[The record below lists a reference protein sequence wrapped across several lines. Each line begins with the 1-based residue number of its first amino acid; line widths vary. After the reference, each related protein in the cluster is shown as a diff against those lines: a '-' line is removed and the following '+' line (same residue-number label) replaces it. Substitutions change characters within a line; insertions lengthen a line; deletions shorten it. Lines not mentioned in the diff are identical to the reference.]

1 MSVREHRSLSPEVS
15 GDPTTMTTK
24 SIEKN
29 DAPAPTHGSNQH
41 IRIVVA
47 DDHPVVRFGV
57 KNILTSD
64 LGFTVVG
71 EAEDGDVAITETLE
85 KEPDIL
91 LLDLQMPRLPG
102 LEAMRAIM
110 SRSPRVKIVL
120 LTSTI
125 TTQQVIEALQIGARG
140 IVLKDAVSGELS
152 EALRAVITGD
162 YWINGQRVVNLLKAL
177 HDLMQKAA
185 AVPEK
190 KTYGLTPREL
200 EVVTCIVE
208 GCSNKDIAKQFT
220 ISEETVKR
228 HLSNVF
234 DKTGVST
241 RLELAL
247 FAIAHKLV
255 DMNM

>member
-1 MSVREHRSLSPEVS
+1 MKFV
-15 GDPTTMTTK
+15 
-24 SIEKN
+24 EKN
-29 DAPAPTHGSNQH
+29 APPSGSGSRPSSSSFPGSSPNSM

-57 KNILTSD
+57 KNILTND
-64 LGFTVVG
+64 AGFTVVG

-120 LTSTI
+120 LTSLI
-125 TTQQVIEALQIGARG
+125 TTQQIIEALQIGARG
-140 IVLKDAVSGELS
+140 IVLKDSVAGELS

-177 HDLMQKAA
+177 HELMQKAA

-255 DMNM
+255 EMDM

>member
-1 MSVREHRSLSPEVS
+1 MRSVESS
-15 GDPTTMTTK
+15 
-24 SIEKN
+24 
-29 DAPAPTHGSNQH
+29 APAQSYASGAT

-57 KNILTSD
+57 KNILTND
-64 LGFTVVG
+64 IGFTVVG
-71 EAEDGDVAITETLE
+71 EAEDGDVAITETLD

-125 TTQQVIEALQIGARG
+125 STQQIIEALQIGARG
-140 IVLKDAVSGELS
+140 IVLKDSVAGELS
-152 EALRAVITGD
+152 EALRAVISGD
-162 YWINGQRVVNLLKAL
+162 YWIGGERVVNLLKAL
-177 HDLMQKAA
+177 HELMQKAA

-208 GCSNKDIAKQFT
+208 GCSNKDIARQFT

-247 FAIAHKLV
+247 FAISHKLV
-255 DMNM
+255 DLDA

>member
-1 MSVREHRSLSPEVS
+1 
-15 GDPTTMTTK
+15 
-24 SIEKN
+24 
-29 DAPAPTHGSNQH
+29 
-41 IRIVVA
+41 VVA

-57 KNILTSD
+57 KNMLTSEP
-64 LGFTVVG
+64 GFEVVG
-71 EAEDGDVAITETLE
+71 EANDGDEAITQTLE
-85 KEPDIL
+85 LEPDVL
-91 LLDLQMPRLPG
+91 LLDLAMPKLPG

-110 SRSPRVKIVL
+110 NRSPRVKIVL
-120 LTSTI
+120 LTSLI
-125 TTQQVIEALQIGARG
+125 STQQIIEALQIGARG
-140 IVLKDAVSGELS
+140 IVLKDSVASDLGES
-152 EALRAVITGD
+152 LRAVLSGD
-162 YWINGQRVVNLLKAL
+162 YWIGGKRVVNLLSAL
-177 HDLMQKAA
+177 HDLMQQAA

-228 HLSNVF
+228 HLSNIF

-247 FAIAHKLV
+247 FAISHKLV
-255 DMNM
+255 DIDA

>member
-1 MSVREHRSLSPEVS
+1 MATAIRKTTPSSEEAPK
-15 GDPTTMTTK
+15 PT
-24 SIEKN
+24 
-29 DAPAPTHGSNQH
+29 PTNGGRPN

-57 KNILTSD
+57 KNMLMSEP
-64 LGFTVVG
+64 GFEVVG
-71 EAEDGDVAITETLE
+71 EAEDGDVAIQQTLE
-85 KEPDIL
+85 LEPDIL
-91 LLDLQMPRLPG
+91 LLDLLMPRLPG

-110 SRSPRVKIVL
+110 AKSPRVKIVL

-140 IVLKDAVSGELS
+140 IVLKDSVADDLS
-152 EALRAVITGD
+152 ESLRAVLGGD
-162 YWINGQRVVNLLKAL
+162 YWIGGQRVANLLAAL
-177 HDLMQKAA
+177 HELMAQAA
-185 AVPEK
+185 AVPER

-247 FAIAHKLV
+247 FAISHKLV
-255 DMNM
+255 DLDA

>member
-1 MSVREHRSLSPEVS
+1 MPAGPGMSQQ
-15 GDPTTMTTK
+15 PTK
-24 SIEKN
+24 KA
-29 DAPAPTHGSNQH
+29 APSAALAT

-57 KNILTSD
+57 KNMLQNEP
-64 LGFTVVG
+64 GFEVVG
-71 EAEDGDVAITETLE
+71 EAGDGDDAITQTLE
-85 KEPDIL
+85 LEPDIL
-91 LLDLQMPRLPG
+91 LLDVLMPRLPG

-110 SRSPRVKIVL
+110 AKAPRVKIVL

-125 TTQQVIEALQIGARG
+125 TSQQIIEALQIGARG
-140 IVLKDAVSGELS
+140 IILKGSVAGDLS
-152 EALRAVITGD
+152 NALRAVLSGD
-162 YWINGQRVVNLLKAL
+162 YWIGGERVTNLLKAL
-177 HDLMQKAA
+177 HELMAQAA
-185 AVPEK
+185 AIPER

-208 GCSNKDIAKQFT
+208 GCSNRDIAKQFT

-255 DMNM
+255 EV

>member
-1 MSVREHRSLSPEVS
+1 MNQQSEKKFASP
-15 GDPTTMTTK
+15 
-24 SIEKN
+24 
-29 DAPAPTHGSNQH
+29 APALAN

-57 KNILTSD
+57 KNML
-64 LGFTVVG
+64 LNEPGFEVIG
-71 EAEDGDVAITETLE
+71 EADDGDDAITQVLE
-85 KEPDIL
+85 LEPDIL
-91 LLDLQMPRLPG
+91 LLDVAMPRLPG

-110 SRSPRVKIVL
+110 TKSPRVKIVL

-125 TTQQVIEALQIGARG
+125 STQQIIEALQIGARG
-140 IVLKDAVSGELS
+140 IVLKDSVVGDLAQ
-152 EALRAVITGD
+152 ALRAVLGGD
-162 YWINGQRVVNLLKAL
+162 YWIGGERVANLLKAL
-177 HDLMQKAA
+177 QELQAKAA
-185 AVPEK
+185 AVPER

-208 GCSNKDIAKQFT
+208 GCSNRDIAKQFS

-255 DMNM
+255 EL

>member
-1 MSVREHRSLSPEVS
+1 MTTMRSIDSSESAPVS
-15 GDPTTMTTK
+15 GPT
-24 SIEKN
+24 
-29 DAPAPTHGSNQH
+29 

-57 KNILTSD
+57 RNILTAD

-110 SRSPRVKIVL
+110 GRSPRVKIVL

-125 TTQQVIEALQIGARG
+125 STQQVIEALQIGARG

-152 EALRAVITGD
+152 EALRAVISGD

-255 DMNM
+255 DMNA

>member
-1 MSVREHRSLSPEVS
+1 MSQQAAKKSSTPAS
-15 GDPTTMTTK
+15 GV
-24 SIEKN
+24 
-29 DAPAPTHGSNQH
+29 AP

-57 KNILTSD
+57 RNMLQNEP
-64 LGFTVVG
+64 GFEVVG
-71 EAEDGDVAITETLE
+71 EAEDGDDAITQTLE
-85 KEPDIL
+85 LEPDIL
-91 LLDLQMPRLPG
+91 LLDVLMPRLPG

-110 SRSPRVKIVL
+110 TKSPRVKIVL

-125 TTQQVIEALQIGARG
+125 SVQQIIEALQIGARG
-140 IVLKDAVSGELS
+140 IVLKQSVAGDLTQ
-152 EALRAVITGD
+152 ALRAVLGGD
-162 YWINGQRVVNLLKAL
+162 YWIGGERVANLLKAL
-177 HDLMQKAA
+177 QELQAQAA
-185 AVPEK
+185 AVPER

-208 GCSNKDIAKQFT
+208 GCSNRDIATQFS

-255 DMNM
+255 EL

>member
-1 MSVREHRSLSPEVS
+1 MSQQAAKKSTPAS
-15 GDPTTMTTK
+15 GV
-24 SIEKN
+24 
-29 DAPAPTHGSNQH
+29 AP

-57 KNILTSD
+57 RNMLQNEP
-64 LGFTVVG
+64 GFEVVG
-71 EAEDGDVAITETLE
+71 EAEDGDDAITQTLE
-85 KEPDIL
+85 LEPDIL
-91 LLDLQMPRLPG
+91 LLDVLMPRLPG

-110 SRSPRVKIVL
+110 TKSPRVKIVL

-125 TTQQVIEALQIGARG
+125 SVQQIIEALQIGARG
-140 IVLKDAVSGELS
+140 IVLKQSVAGDLTQ
-152 EALRAVITGD
+152 ALRAVLGGD
-162 YWINGQRVVNLLKAL
+162 YWIGGERVANLLKAL
-177 HDLMQKAA
+177 QELQAQAA
-185 AVPEK
+185 AVPER

-208 GCSNKDIAKQFT
+208 GCSNRDIATQFS

-255 DMNM
+255 EL

>member
-1 MSVREHRSLSPEVS
+1 MSISP
-15 GDPTTMTTK
+15 TK
-24 SIEKN
+24 SIQKN
-29 DAPAPTHGSNQH
+29 DATGQSGHLSGNA

-64 LGFTVVG
+64 LGFDVVG
-71 EAEDGDVAITETLE
+71 EAEDGDVAITETLD

-110 SRSPRVKIVL
+110 NRSPRVKIVL
-120 LTSTI
+120 LTSQI
-125 TTQQVIEALQIGARG
+125 TTQQIIEALQIGARG
-140 IVLKDAVSGELS
+140 IVLKDSVAGELS
-152 EALRAVITGD
+152 EALRAVIGGD
-162 YWINGQRVVNLLKAL
+162 YWIGGERVVNLLKAL
-177 HDLMQKAA
+177 HELMQKAA

-208 GCSNKDIAKQFT
+208 GCSNKDIARQFT

-255 DMNM
+255 DMNA

>member
-1 MSVREHRSLSPEVS
+1 
-15 GDPTTMTTK
+15 MTAK
-24 SIEKN
+24 AEKN
-29 DAPAPTHGSNQH
+29 SPAAMLSSPPSPALAT

-57 KNILTSD
+57 RNMLISEP
-64 LGFTVVG
+64 GFEVVG
-71 EAEDGDVAITETLE
+71 EAEDGDDAITQTLE
-85 KEPDIL
+85 LEPDIL
-91 LLDLQMPRLPG
+91 LLDLLMPRLPG

-110 SRSPRVKIVL
+110 TKSPRVKIVL

-125 TTQQVIEALQIGARG
+125 TQQQIIEALQIGARG
-140 IVLKDAVSGELS
+140 IVLKDSVAGDLS
-152 EALRAVITGD
+152 QALRAVLGGD
-162 YWINGQRVVNLLKAL
+162 YWIGGERVANLVKAL
-177 HDLMQKAA
+177 QQLTAQVAA
-185 AVPEK
+185 APDR

-208 GCSNKDIAKQFT
+208 GCSNRDIAKQFN

-247 FAIAHKLV
+247 FTIAHKLV
-255 DMNM
+255 EL

>member
-1 MSVREHRSLSPEVS
+1 
-15 GDPTTMTTK
+15 MTAK
-24 SIEKN
+24 AEKN
-29 DAPAPTHGSNQH
+29 SPAASPSSPPPPALAA

-57 KNILTSD
+57 RNMLTSEP
-64 LGFTVVG
+64 GFEVVG
-71 EAEDGDVAITETLE
+71 EAEDGDDAITQTLE
-85 KEPDIL
+85 LEPDIL
-91 LLDLQMPRLPG
+91 LLDLLMPRLPG

-110 SRSPRVKIVL
+110 TKSPRVKIVL

-125 TTQQVIEALQIGARG
+125 TQQQIIEALQIGARG
-140 IVLKDAVSGELS
+140 IVLKDSVAGDLS
-152 EALRAVITGD
+152 QALRAVLGGD
-162 YWINGQRVVNLLKAL
+162 YWIGGERVANLVKAL
-177 HDLMQKAA
+177 QQLMAQVAA
-185 AVPEK
+185 APDR

-208 GCSNKDIAKQFT
+208 GCSNRDIAKQFS

-247 FAIAHKLV
+247 FTIAHKLV
-255 DMNM
+255 EL

>member
-1 MSVREHRSLSPEVS
+1 MNEAVK
-15 GDPTTMTTK
+15 K
-24 SIEKN
+24 SAA
-29 DAPAPTHGSNQH
+29 DATAAVAP
-41 IRIVVA
+41 IRVVVA

-57 KNILTSD
+57 KNMLENEP
-64 LGFTVVG
+64 GFEVVG

-85 KEPDIL
+85 REPDIL
-91 LLDLQMPRLPG
+91 LLDVMMPRLPG
-102 LEAMRAIM
+102 LEALRAIM
-110 SRSPRVKIVL
+110 GKSPRVKIIL

-125 TTQQVIEALQIGARG
+125 TTQQIIEALQIGARG
-140 IVLKDAVSGELS
+140 IVLKDAVAADLS
-152 EALRAVITGD
+152 RSMRAVLSGD
-162 YWINGQRVVNLLKAL
+162 YWIGGERVVNLVAAL
-177 HDLMQKAA
+177 NELMKQAA
-185 AVPEK
+185 AAPEK

-208 GCSNKDIAKQFT
+208 GCSNKDVAKQFA

-228 HLSNVF
+228 HLSNIF

-255 DMNM
+255 TLDN

>member
-1 MSVREHRSLSPEVS
+1 MALAAQK
-15 GDPTTMTTK
+15 PTATPR
-24 SIEKN
+24 
-29 DAPAPTHGSNQH
+29 PAPHRAGHGAP

-57 KNILTSD
+57 KNMLMAEE
-64 LGFTVVG
+64 GFEVVG
-71 EAEDGDVAITETLE
+71 EAEDGDTAITQTIEL
-85 KEPDIL
+85 EPDIL
-91 LLDLQMPRLPG
+91 LLDLSMPRLPG

-110 SRSPRVKIVL
+110 TKSPRVKIIL

-125 TTQQVIEALQIGARG
+125 STQQVIEALQIGARG
-140 IVLKDAVSGELS
+140 IVLKDSVAGDLG
-152 EALRAVITGD
+152 EALRAVLSGD
-162 YWINGQRVVNLLKAL
+162 YWIGGQRVNNLLSAL
-177 HDLMQKAA
+177 HDLMQKAS
-185 AVPEK
+185 AVPER

-208 GCSNKDIAKQFT
+208 GCSNKDVAKQFT

-228 HLSNVF
+228 HLSNIF

-247 FAIAHKLV
+247 FAISHKLV
-255 DMNM
+255 AIEV

>member
-1 MSVREHRSLSPEVS
+1 MSEAQKVAPV
-15 GDPTTMTTK
+15 
-24 SIEKN
+24 KN
-29 DAPAPTHGSNQH
+29 HASQPSA
-41 IRIVVA
+41 RIVVA

-57 KNILTSD
+57 KNML
-64 LGFTVVG
+64 LGEPGFEVVG
-71 EAEDGDVAITETLE
+71 EAADGEEAITETIEL
-85 KEPDIL
+85 EPDIL
-91 LLDLQMPRLPG
+91 LLDMAMPKLPG

-110 SRSPRVKIVL
+110 SRSPRVKIIL

-125 TTQQVIEALQIGARG
+125 STQQIIEALQIGARG
-140 IVLKDAVSGELS
+140 IVLKDSVAGDLGES
-152 EALRAVITGD
+152 IRAVMSGD
-162 YWINGQRVVNLLKAL
+162 YWIGGQRVVNLLAAL
-177 HDLMQKAA
+177 HDLMQQAA

-247 FAIAHKLV
+247 FAISHKLV
-255 DMNM
+255 DIDA

>member
-1 MSVREHRSLSPEVS
+1 MPMIPMKSSSHSSSHSVPPPMPPLESKRSASVGTP
-15 GDPTTMTTK
+15 
-24 SIEKN
+24 
-29 DAPAPTHGSNQH
+29 GS

-57 KNILTSD
+57 KNMLQAEQ
-64 LGFTVVG
+64 GFEVVA
-71 EAEDGDVAITETLE
+71 EAGDGDSAITQVLE
-85 KEPDIL
+85 HEPDIL
-91 LLDLQMPRLPG
+91 LLDLAMPKLPG
-102 LEAMRAIM
+102 LDAMRAIM
-110 SRSPRVKIVL
+110 SRSPRVKIIL
-120 LTSTI
+120 LTATI
-125 TTQQVIEALQIGARG
+125 STQQVIEALQIGARG
-140 IVLKDAVSGELS
+140 IVLKDSVASDLGES
-152 EALRAVITGD
+152 LRAVLSGD
-162 YWINGQRVVNLLKAL
+162 YWIGGKRVVNLLAAL

-208 GCSNKDIAKQFT
+208 GCSNKDIAQHYT

-241 RLELAL
+241 RL
-247 FAIAHKLV
+247 
-255 DMNM
+255 

>member
-1 MSVREHRSLSPEVS
+1 MSQAA
-15 GDPTTMTTK
+15 TK
-24 SIEKN
+24 KAS
-29 DAPAPTHGSNQH
+29 APAAPAAAN

-57 KNILTSD
+57 KNMLMNEP
-64 LGFTVVG
+64 GFEVAG
-71 EAEDGDVAITETLE
+71 EAEDGDDAITQTLE
-85 KEPDIL
+85 LEPDIL
-91 LLDLQMPRLPG
+91 LLDLAMPRLPG

-110 SRSPRVKIVL
+110 TKSPRVKIVL

-125 TTQQVIEALQIGARG
+125 STQQIIEALQIGARG
-140 IVLKDAVSGELS
+140 IVLKDSVAGDLGS
-152 EALRAVITGD
+152 ALRAMVQGD
-162 YWINGQRVVNLLKAL
+162 YWIGGERVVNLLKAL
-177 HDLMQKAA
+177 QELMAQAA
-185 AVPEK
+185 AVPER

-208 GCSNKDIAKQFT
+208 GCSNRDIATQFS

-255 DMNM
+255 EL

>member
-1 MSVREHRSLSPEVS
+1 MNTTKLIESKDSAPVS
-15 GDPTTMTTK
+15 G
-24 SIEKN
+24 
-29 DAPAPTHGSNQH
+29 PA

-64 LGFTVVG
+64 LGFNVVG
-71 EAEDGDVAITETLE
+71 EAEDGDVAITETLD

-110 SRSPRVKIVL
+110 GRSPRVKIVL

-152 EALRAVITGD
+152 EALRAVISGD